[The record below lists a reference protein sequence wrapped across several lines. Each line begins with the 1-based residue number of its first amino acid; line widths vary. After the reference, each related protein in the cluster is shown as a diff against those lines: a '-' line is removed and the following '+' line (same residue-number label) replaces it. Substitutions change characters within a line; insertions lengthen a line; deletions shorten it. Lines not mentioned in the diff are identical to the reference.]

1 MLMRMALRS
10 LALAAS
16 ACLVLTVGCD
26 DPAPP
31 AATPST
37 ATPASQPA
45 AAANTSGAQGV
56 ATVDGP
62 RERLVLGA
70 IPFSIEVPKGWSL
83 MPGVTGRMVLHGRA
97 PSGELDV
104 LLGMGPN
111 IKGDAL
117 PMMLKQSAKASNDPH
132 VKSEVTQRDGL
143 TLVQNIAPQTPPNT
157 PAASDPE
164 LVPMGWSVQAIVSDG
179 KLDYSVYELT
189 FLGLSQAMFDKDEAF
204 LRQLISTLRY
214 DGAATQ
220 PATP

>member
-1 MLMRMALRS
+1 MRMAFRS

-16 ACLVLTVGCD
+16 ACLFLAAGCD

-31 AATPST
+31 AGSSST
-37 ATPASQPA
+37 AAPTSQPA
-45 AAANTSGAQGV
+45 ASSGTGADQGAAV
-56 ATVDGP
+56 ANAP
-62 RERLVLGA
+62 RERLALGA
-70 IPFSIEVPKGWSL
+70 IPFSIEVPKGWTL
-83 MPGVTGRMVLHGRA
+83 MPGVTGRTVLHGRA

-104 LLGMGPN
+104 LLGMGPS

-117 PMMLKQSAKASNDPH
+117 PMMLKQSAKPSNDSH
-132 VKSEVTQRDGL
+132 VKNEVTQRDGL
-143 TLVQNIAPQTPPNT
+143 TLVQSIAPQTAPNT
-157 PAASDPE
+157 PASNDPE

-204 LRQLISTLRY
+204 LRQIINTLKY

-220 PATP
+220 PARP